1 MAYSS
6 IEIRCGGLVVNIA
19 TELAYPDAIDD
30 LCARTLNLFKEGAN
44 VAKEN
49 GVDISNMRLITADYG
64 DSFDD
69 EDED

>member
-6 IEIRCGGLVVNIA
+6 IEIRCGGLVVSIG
-19 TELAYPDAIDD
+19 TELAYPDAMDD
-30 LCARTLNLFKEGAN
+30 LCSRTLNLFKEGAA

-49 GVDISNMRLITADYG
+49 DVDISNMRLITSDYG
-64 DSFDD
+64 DEY